1 MTGTFL
7 AMMLIVDLSPDAL
20 AQRMFGKE
28 VHGMAQV
35 FVTGPALVARPVVR
49 IGSDFAFTGPAGD
62 RRAAGQ
68 TLQSLG
74 SFLEAPAVVTDFGE
88 EPRSKLRSGSRQR
101 PKQVMVGMTAEK
113 LLDAT
118 AVDTK
123 LFFQRKEH
131 ADQ

>member
-62 RRAAGQ
+62 RRAARPD
-68 TLQSLG
+68 TAELG
-74 SFLEAPAVVTDFGE
+74 VL
-88 EPRSKLRSGSRQR
+88 PRSARGRHR
-101 PKQVMVGMTAEK
+101 FRRGAAEQ
-113 LLDAT
+113 A
-118 AVDTK
+118 
-123 LFFQRKEH
+123 
-131 ADQ
+131 